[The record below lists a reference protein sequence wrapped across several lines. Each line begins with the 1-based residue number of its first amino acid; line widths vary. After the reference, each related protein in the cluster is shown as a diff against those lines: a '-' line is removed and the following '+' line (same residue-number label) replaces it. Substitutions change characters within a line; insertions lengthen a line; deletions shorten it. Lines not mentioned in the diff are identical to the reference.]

1 MKKRSLL
8 LIWIALI
15 VFFAYGDAPETI
27 RPAVPERPTVP
38 PVVDR
43 LRDGLFLAT
52 APDDSFAVV
61 SFEDG
66 EAIVEGTIAPTETLH
81 GRVLLCHRAV
91 DIVDEWRVVGEWQR
105 ATVSLTTTG
114 ETVTWSEPRKTI
126 DTYVRDGVLDVDAL
140 FDHCL
145 ANEDDKRAGE

>member
-8 LIWIALI
+8 LLWIVLI
-15 VFFAYGDAPETI
+15 VFVAYGDAPETI
-27 RPAVPERPTVP
+27 RPTVPERPSVP

-52 APDDSFAVV
+52 APNDTFTVV
-61 SFEDG
+61 SFDRG
-66 EAIVEGTIAPTETLH
+66 EAVVEGTIAPTETLH

-91 DIVDEWRVVGEWQR
+91 DIVDEWRAVDEWQR
-105 ATVSLTTTG
+105 ATVSLATSD
-114 ETVTWSEPRKTI
+114 ETMRWSESRETI
-126 DTYVRDGVLDVDAL
+126 ETYVRDGVLDVDAL
-140 FDHCL
+140 FDHCV